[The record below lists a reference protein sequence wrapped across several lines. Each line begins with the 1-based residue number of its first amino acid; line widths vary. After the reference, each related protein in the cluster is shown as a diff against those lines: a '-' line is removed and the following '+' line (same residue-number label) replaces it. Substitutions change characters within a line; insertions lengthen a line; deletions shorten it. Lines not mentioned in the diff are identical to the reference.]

1 MGVFDFLTK
10 RKPDQPSGGV
20 QVSFAV
26 SSRNPQDKLGD
37 PTLNLRPETLDR
49 DYPNRW
55 NRGDLTIP
63 TWALFLAI
71 RQSEAL
77 ASPIALWQDMVAGM
91 DWAIKEAPDPDKAPG
106 DKTVTEW
113 DSRAKA
119 QADALK
125 KAYERVQIDAVVRH
139 LALAEVYGYSVLSVH
154 PDKLEIMNWWNFCRV
169 GLYGEFVY
177 NPDLRQV
184 DGKNLPEA
192 DRIDAAGGA
201 YVIRA
206 VENPLIFRLLR
217 AFLHHRE
224 IVAYWHDNLEKES
237 KRQVV
242 IIPGTGFNEEEATKF
257 RESAI
262 AVASGGSGC
271 LAPGNSDKVTTV
283 MFPPASR
290 GLSYYDVRVRMIE
303 EAVYRDLLG
312 STLIASAQSG
322 SGTLAGNAHA
332 DTAKARVQGCA
343 KSISAT
349 MQEQYDRFIL
359 LKAGLIQPGETPL
372 AYFELMDRKT
382 VDPQKEVEWAVQLKQ
397 AGFERD
403 LAELEERTGMKLIK
417 AEPTQQPAYNAP
429 PDSGLGRFFGNRT
442 KLMNRASDELGVP
455 TAWLKP
461 VRDLLNEIATK
472 AEDKSLTEQ
481 ELAAYVEQA
490 ARRVPELFGEMDV
503 ESFAELL
510 EGIMGAAAVE
520 GVRDALRH

>member
-26 SSRNPQDKLGD
+26 SNRNPQDKLGD
-37 PTLNLRPETLDR
+37 PTLNLHPDTIDR

-63 TWALFLAI
+63 TWALHLAI

-91 DWAIKEAPDPDKAPG
+91 DWAIKETPDPDKAAG

-113 DSRAKA
+113 DTTAKA
-119 QADALK
+119 QADVLK
-125 KAYERVQIDAVVRH
+125 KAYERMRVDAVIRH
-139 LALAEVYGYSVLSVH
+139 LALAEVYGYSVLAVH

-169 GLYGEFVY
+169 GLYGQWVY
-177 NPDLRQV
+177 NPDLRQA

-192 DRIDAAGGA
+192 NRIDNEGGA
-201 YVIRA
+201 YVIRT

-242 IIPGTGFNEEEATKF
+242 IIPGTGFTETEASAFKD
-257 RESAI
+257 SAVAI
-262 AVASGGSGC
+262 AAGGSGC
-271 LAPGNSDKVTTV
+271 LAPGNSDKVTNV

-332 DTAKARVQGCA
+332 DTAKNRVQGCA

-349 MQEQYDRFIL
+349 LQEQFDRFVL
-359 LKAGLIQPGETPL
+359 LKAGLIQPGETPR
-372 AYFELMDRKT
+372 AYFELVDRKS

-397 AGFERD
+397 AGFDRD
-403 LAELEERTGMKLIK
+403 LAELEERTGMKLTK
-417 AEPTQQPAYNAP
+417 AEPTQQPVYNAP
-429 PDSGLGRFFGNRT
+429 PDSGLGRSEEHT
-442 KLMNRASDELGVP
+442 SELQS
-455 TAWLKP
+455 
-461 VRDLLNEIATK
+461 R
-472 AEDKSLTEQ
+472 
-481 ELAAYVEQA
+481 
-490 ARRVPELFGEMDV
+490 
-503 ESFAELL
+503 
-510 EGIMGAAAVE
+510 
-520 GVRDALRH
+520 